1 MMERGVSAAVRVV
14 HITTVPMSLT
24 FLRTL
29 VPVLH
34 ASGMTVEAVSSPGA
48 DASRFAQLLGI
59 PVHTI
64 DMPRR
69 ISPVRDLVA
78 LARLTMLLR
87 RMRPDVVH
95 AHTPKGGLL
104 GMIAAVLA
112 RVPVRIYHMRGL
124 PLDGASGL
132 RRKLLSLCERLSCRS
147 AHRVI
152 CVGPGLRARAVDL
165 GLVSSA
171 KSYILAHGSGQGVD
185 AEGRFDPA
193 RLEPHVAEAI
203 RERHSIPGDA
213 PVLGFVGRL
222 VRDKGIVELS
232 EAWLTLRE
240 RFPRL
245 HLLLVGSWEPR
256 DPVPLAIRERLEADP
271 RVHVAGWEWDTQPLY
286 SVMDVVT
293 LPTYREGFPN
303 VPLEAAAMERPVVAT
318 RIPGCA
324 DAVADGT
331 TGTLVPVR
339 DAAALVAAIT
349 GYVEDPDLRR
359 RHGRAGR
366 ERVLRDF
373 RPEPIAAG
381 TQALYK
387 ALIDREAGATEASGA
402 SGRDVD
408 RSDHRPTVKTSSL
421 ASP

>member
-1 MMERGVSAAVRVV
+1 MMEREAAGARVV
-14 HITTVPMSLT
+14 HVTTVPMSLT

-29 VPVLH
+29 VPVLQR
-34 ASGMTVEAVSSPGA
+34 ANVTVEAVSSPGE
-48 DASRFAQLLGI
+48 DAPRFARLLGI

-69 ISPVRDLVA
+69 ISPFRDLVA

-87 RMRPDVVH
+87 RQRPDVVH

-104 GMIAAVLA
+104 GMIAAVIA

-132 RRKLLSLCERLSCRS
+132 RRLLFFASEWLSCRS

-152 CVGPGLRARAVDL
+152 CVGPGLRTRAVGL

-171 KSYILAHGSGQGVD
+171 KSSVLAHGSGQGVD

-193 RLEPHVAEAI
+193 GLEPYAGEAV
-203 RERHSIPGDA
+203 RERYAIPHDA

-232 EAWLTLRE
+232 AAWLTLRE

-245 HLLLVGSWEPR
+245 RLLLVGSWEPT
-256 DPVPLAIRERLEADP
+256 DPVPPAIRQQLESDP
-271 RVHVAGWEWDTQPLY
+271 RVHVAGWDWDTPPLY
-286 SVMDVVT
+286 AAMDVVT

-318 RIPGCA
+318 SIPGCA
-324 DAVADGT
+324 DAVADGI
-331 TGTLVPVR
+331 TGMLVPVR
-339 DAAALVAAIT
+339 DATALAAAIA
-349 GYVEDPDLRR
+349 GYIGDPHLRR
-359 RHGRAGR
+359 LHGRAGR

-373 RPEPIAAG
+373 RPEGIAQETLALYDALIGRETAAETSASDDEGQVERSPAG
-381 TQALYK
+381 TSTL
-387 ALIDREAGATEASGA
+387 
-402 SGRDVD
+402 V
-408 RSDHRPTVKTSSL
+408 
-421 ASP
+421 SP

>member
-1 MMERGVSAAVRVV
+1 MMERDVSAGVRVV
-14 HITTVPMSLT
+14 HVTTVPMSLT

-29 VPVLH
+29 VPVLQR
-34 ASGMTVEAVSSPGA
+34 AGMTVEAVSSPGA
-48 DASRFAQLLGI
+48 DASRFARLLGI

-69 ISPVRDLVA
+69 ISPVHDLVA
-78 LARLTMLLR
+78 LARLTMLLHR
-87 RMRPDVVH
+87 LRPDVVH

-112 RVPVRIYHMRGL
+112 GVPVRIYHMRGL

-132 RRKLLSLCERLSCRS
+132 RRKLLFVCERLSCRS

-165 GLVSSA
+165 GLVSSE
-171 KSYILAHGSGQGVD
+171 KSYILANGSGQGVD

-193 RLEPHVAEAI
+193 GIEPHAAEAV
-203 RERHSIPGDA
+203 RERYSIPGNA
-213 PVLGFVGRL
+213 PVVGFVGRL
-222 VRDKGIVELS
+222 VRDKGIVELTD
-232 EAWLTLRE
+232 AWLTLRE

-256 DPVPLAIRERLEADP
+256 DPVPPTIREQLEADP
-271 RVHVAGWEWDTQPLY
+271 RVHVAGWDWDTPPLY
-286 SVMDVVT
+286 AAMDVVA

-324 DAVADGT
+324 DAVADGKS
-331 TGTLVPVR
+331 GLLVPVR
-339 DAAALVAAIT
+339 DAPALAAAIA
-349 GYVEDPDLRR
+349 GYVRDPDLRR

-366 ERVLRDF
+366 DRVLRSF
-373 RPEPIAAG
+373 RPARIATETLALYETLLGRAAG
-381 TQALYK
+381 G
-387 ALIDREAGATEASGA
+387 EAATGA
-402 SGRDVD
+402 SDRDVD
-408 RSDHRPTVKTSSL
+408 RPTIKTSTL

>member
-1 MMERGVSAAVRVV
+1 MTGRNGAACVRVV
-14 HITTVPMSLT
+14 HVTTVPMSLT

-29 VPVLH
+29 IPVLQR
-34 ASGMTVEAVSSPGA
+34 AGMTVEAVSSPGE
-48 DASRFAQLLGI
+48 DAPRFARLLGV

-69 ISPVRDLVA
+69 ISPARDLVA

-87 RMRPDVVH
+87 RLRPDVVH

-104 GMIAAVLA
+104 GMLAAVFA
-112 RVPVRIYHMRGL
+112 GVPVRIYHMRGL
-124 PLDGASGL
+124 PLDGAFGL
-132 RRKLLSLCERLSCRS
+132 RRLLLSSCERLSCRS

-152 CVGPGLRARAVDL
+152 CVGSGLRERAVGL
-165 GLVSSA
+165 GLVSQA
-171 KSYILAHGSGQGVD
+171 KSSILAHGSGQGVD
-185 AEGRFDPA
+185 AGGRFNPA
-193 RLEPHVAEAI
+193 RVDSHATVAVRDRYAI
-203 RERHSIPGDA
+203 PRDA

-232 EAWLTLRE
+232 EAWLALRE

-245 HLLLVGSWEPR
+245 HLLLVGSWEVT
-256 DPVPLAIRERLEADP
+256 DPVPPDTRQKLEADS
-271 RVHVAGWEWDTQPLY
+271 RVHVAGWDWDTPPLY
-286 SVMDVVT
+286 AAMDVVT

-324 DAVADGT
+324 DALADGT
-331 TGTLVPVR
+331 TGMLVPVR
-339 DAAALVAAIT
+339 DADALTAAIA
-349 GYVEDPDLRR
+349 GYVEDADLRR
-359 RHGRAGR
+359 RHGRDGR

-373 RPEPIAAG
+373 RPERIAEETLALYEVLLGQKASALDAAG
-381 TQALYK
+381 
-387 ALIDREAGATEASGA
+387 ASR
-402 SGRDVD
+402 SDLHQPTD
-408 RSDHRPTVKTSSL
+408 RSTIGTSTL